1 MASHN
6 RTHASDRAKAIPAFP
21 DTPTIGTATASEL
34 VTAASVEFT
43 ANLKGGVATSYTV
56 ISSPGDFTATG
67 TSSPITVT
75 GLAGATAY
83 TFRVKAN
90 NTSGSSSYGSSSNSI
105 TTIQLPTVSGGTL
118 TSDSTYYYRTFTGNG
133 TLTVTDS
140 PIAIGALIVG
150 GGGGGAT
157 YGAYL
162 TGYGGGSGGVQDVS
176 STLSTGS
183 YDIVIGGGGSTNSPG
198 GSTTFHTY
206 TSTGGTHE
214 KAAGTPGG
222 GTGGQ
227 PVGDAYVTA
236 GSGTASTSVSGY
248 PVSGTTG
255 GGGGGARYGGSG
267 GSGAGS
273 GIGSGGRGGDFNSSG
288 AAGSGYGAG
297 GGGQGQATGPNV
309 GSGGI
314 VIVKYLKT
322 AVA

>member
-21 DTPTIGTATASEL
+21 DTPTVGTATASETI
-34 VTAASVEFT
+34 TAASVEFT
-43 ANLKGGVATSYTV
+43 ANPKGGIATSYTV
-56 ISSPGDFTATG
+56 ISTPGDFTATG
-67 TSSPITVT
+67 ASSPITVE

-83 TFRVKAN
+83 TFRVRAN
-90 NTSGSSSYGSSSNSI
+90 NSSGSSSYGSASNSI
-105 TTIQLPTVSGGTL
+105 TTIALPVVSGGTL

-133 TLTVTDS
+133 TLTVENS

-162 TGYGGGSGGVQDVS
+162 TGYGGGSGGVQGPS
-176 STLSTGS
+176 TTLSTGS
-183 YDIVIGGGGSTNSPG
+183 YDIVIGAGGSTNAPG

-227 PVGDAYVTA
+227 PVGDSYVTA
-236 GSGTASTSVSGY
+236 GSGTASVSVSGY

-255 GGGGGARYGGSG
+255 GGGGGTRYGGG
-267 GSGAGS
+267 RGAGAGS
-273 GIGSGGRGGDFNSSG
+273 GIGTGGGGGGFGYGGD
-288 AAGSGYGAG
+288 AGTGYGAG
-297 GGGQGQATGPNV
+297 GGGKGQDSGPNV